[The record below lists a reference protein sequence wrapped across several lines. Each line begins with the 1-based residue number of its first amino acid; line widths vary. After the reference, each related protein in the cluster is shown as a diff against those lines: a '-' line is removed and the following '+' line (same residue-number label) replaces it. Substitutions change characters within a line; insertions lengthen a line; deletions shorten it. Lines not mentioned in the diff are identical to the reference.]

1 MQGDLIEAYKWMK
14 GINKCDI
21 NKLLMTRE
29 PGRTC
34 SNGLQWDK
42 LDSAKT
48 LVRMGLPEE

>member
-21 NKLLMTRE
+21 NKLFMTRE

-42 LDSAKT
+42 LRFSKDIGKNGFA
-48 LVRMGLPEE
+48 